1 MTLSFFIYTKNQ
13 LNISKKYIRD
23 ALLKTKKYFNKFKY
37 MTL

>member
-13 LNISKKYIRD
+13 LNSPKEYIKD
-23 ALLKTKKYFNKFKY
+23 ASLKTKKYFNKFKY